1 MHTWERRKIK
11 HPVALTPGL
20 LSWVSLSPESH
31 YFINVSLLLALTD
44 AFIREL
50 LPTKLSA
57 SARQEEAGQTAEPSR
72 HHLTFWHLLSGSAHT
87 RSRAGVNHGCPC
99 LPSVLPAPQT

>member
-1 MHTWERRKIK
+1 MHTWERWKIK
-11 HPVALTPGL
+11 HPVALTPGS

-57 SARQEEAGQTAEPSR
+57 SARQEDSITN
-72 HHLTFWHLLSGSAHT
+72 W
-87 RSRAGVNHGCPC
+87 GVNFSCQVQSNLKMKIKH
-99 LPSVLPAPQT
+99 L